1 MTPTE
6 IRAVVQRLNST
17 TVAGEEAAWSE
28 LRGLGEAVV
37 PYLREAYPT
46 FKRWQGRVSL
56 VYHSIRYARV
66 SEDAF
71 QLGLQALG
79 DRATGV
85 RYRACGLLA
94 YSLRADALF
103 RLNQLLQHEDANTI
117 ADAQAA
123 ITAIKKRNH
132 HLFVDRDGSGRSFWV
147 VNEEDRSPV
156 PVA

>member
-1 MTPTE
+1 VTPTE

-17 TVAGEEAAWSE
+17 TVVGEEEAWNE
-28 LRGLGEAVV
+28 LRGLGEVVV

-56 VYHSIRYARV
+56 VFHSIRYSRV

-71 QLGLQALG
+71 QLGLEASG
-79 DRATGV
+79 DRVTVV

-94 YSLRADALF
+94 YSLREDALF
-103 RLNQLLQHEDANTI
+103 QLNQLLHHEDAKTV
-117 ADAQAA
+117 ADARAA

-147 VNEEDRSPV
+147 VNEGDRCPV